1 MLCLQKRGE
10 VYNNVKR
17 AEAASTVLSFFHRQS
32 QEQNC
37 CMLCKRDFHSEEEL
51 GECDIQLSSQHAH
64 NLLDIAQPI
73 VSSYLAKI
81 LHVSIA

>member
-1 MLCLQKRGE
+1 LRLQKRGE

-51 GECDIQLSSQHAH
+51 GAR
-64 NLLDIAQPI
+64 
-73 VSSYLAKI
+73 
-81 LHVSIA
+81 